1 MDNGR
6 LKLNLPIS
14 VGSIVSIRSA
24 DSKNIPGY
32 IGIVIETNVWEPGGR
47 RISIPGIGEVET
59 GLDKCY
65 NATEAERKEYFKN
78 ALKYE

>member
-1 MDNGR
+1 VDDDF
-6 LKLNLPIS
+6 LKLHPSIS

-32 IGIVIETNVWEPGGR
+32 IGIVVETNVWEPGGR
-47 RISIPGIGEVET
+47 RIYIPGIGEVET

-78 ALKYE
+78 VLKYE

>member
-1 MDNGR
+1 MDDGL
-6 LKLNLPIS
+6 LKLNSPIR
-14 VGSIVSIRSA
+14 VGSIVSIRS
-24 DSKNIPGY
+24 SNSEKIPGY
-32 IGIVIETNVWEPGGR
+32 IGVVIETNVWEPGGR

-78 ALKYE
+78 VLKYE